1 MRLSI
6 NNNKNGEQTQLLTIE
21 LCNIMFNRI
30 GSAWKLEQEKLESFI
45 FHIVCWQMVKM
56 FPSGLIIAD
65 TISTFVVTRNIEQS
79 S

>member
-1 MRLSI
+1 
-6 NNNKNGEQTQLLTIE
+6 
-21 LCNIMFNRI
+21 MFNRI
-30 GSAWKLEQEKLESFI
+30 GSAWKLEQEKLESLI
-45 FHIVCWQMVKM
+45 FHIVCWQIVKM